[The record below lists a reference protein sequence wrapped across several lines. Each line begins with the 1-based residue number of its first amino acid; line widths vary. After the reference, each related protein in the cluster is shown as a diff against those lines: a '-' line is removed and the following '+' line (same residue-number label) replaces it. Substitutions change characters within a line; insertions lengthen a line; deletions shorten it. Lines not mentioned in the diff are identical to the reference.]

1 MKKYLW
7 FGGAIFL
14 AVAILVGVF
23 VFVGAVSSPV
33 GVADDPAT
41 VVQSGPKLWQEKEPL
56 ALVPSQRDTNLW
68 RSVRVPPAGAI
79 EAMLEDQGKI
89 ALDASPAE
97 REQAV
102 KEWMK
107 KAVKDANFGPD
118 PRAYDKLMARE
129 KALLNANLGSLKPEE
144 EGLPTPKKNVLG
156 VVVEFAPPGGSEVVS
171 RSYPLDPTDPSL
183 GCTTVDETFYSLSR
197 GDDPP
202 PGPRDNFGFYKADGF
217 TIEEYKS
224 AFFDIGPDAGYGVVR
239 EDLGGIDLS
248 GYSLNNYLLEMS
260 GGTYTTTGDILS
272 VPVTLTH
279 SHEYYGL
286 AVYSEDGGGNCVSP
300 TFSDAR
306 YSEYINDIIDAMI
319 AEFGDTIDWSQ
330 FDADGDQIIDL
341 LVTIHA
347 GYAFQNG
354 GGEDR
359 LSTTSSSLFPNNRQ
373 IGGLSTPGDPSDDY
387 YIEGF
392 NVDPEQLDVGALAE
406 EFEHQFGLPDL
417 YSTDASNSNAWWG
430 AHSSGVWGGPLGGT
444 RPVGHNLWQDWMLGW
459 RDPLVI
465 EYNDL
470 ELLTGQK
477 EVVIGRARYTPED
490 TEDGVIVRLPTVSV
504 LIENLAGS
512 GVGWFSDS
520 GDEMDHRVYRN
531 FDLST
536 ATAPIT
542 FTFDASW
549 DIEVDWDY
557 GYLEVSTDGGTTW
570 TSLPDIDG
578 VLTDTDPNG
587 NNLGW
592 GLTGSGD
599 GTLMFDLSAY
609 AGETI
614 GLRFR
619 YLTDVAVSNPG
630 WWVDNLLLED
640 DSGVLYENDL
650 ETDFSDWTNEGWI
663 VVPYERIDER
673 YYTIE
678 WRDNNGFD
686 QSLDDPYY
694 PVYDTPVEPPPEF
707 EVDRLAA
714 TTPGMLIAFRNT
726 GQGFDYTLLDSLGD
740 APSYGPKYGLITIDA
755 HNGPVR
761 FDTTFPSFQDGWVGY
776 TMYGRTKSG
785 HATFGQVP
793 TNEWTAHLG
802 YDYETGEYLDTPLE
816 TKTWPSMPPVMTF
829 HDSYGY
835 YPGFYYPGTGST
847 VYLHDSD
854 SSAAI
859 PAKESY
865 TTRITDPDG
874 NLLEYLY
881 GVAIG
886 PAGLGSGNPGDDHV
900 QYGLHVEVVD
910 SSDEMGT
917 IHIWNN
923 LFEVEASVETDI
935 TILPDSTGTI
945 SMTIDENIGGALA
958 EPYIVIELPDE
969 LGYIDDTNFGGL
981 VPLDGSFE
989 SAEQIVEIAANE
1001 GLDVLQSDVAT
1012 AGHVKYLAWTGDDIA
1027 TQMGSMPFGFGAVHT
1042 GDDDPT
1048 IKVWFFKNGT
1058 ELFQEEDVVVERV
1071 GMTAYMPAIFVGSAE
1086 ADVRVAHASP
1096 DAPAV
1101 DVLVNDGVA
1110 FSNLAFPE
1118 VTDYAS
1124 LPADTYN
1131 IKVVPSGATEP
1142 VVIEAD
1148 LALSAYTDYTVAA
1161 ANYLGSI
1168 EAVIYVD
1175 DNTLPAAGKAHV
1187 RFIHLSPDAPAV
1199 DVAVTSGPILFSN
1212 VAFKEASSYLPV
1224 DAGTYDLQ
1232 VRLAGTTTVALSVP
1246 GVTLDAGKVYTVF
1259 AEGLA
1264 TGTPAL
1270 QAVLTVDN

>member
-1 MKKYLW
+1 
-7 FGGAIFL
+7 
-14 AVAILVGVF
+14 
-23 VFVGAVSSPV
+23 
-33 GVADDPAT
+33 
-41 VVQSGPKLWQEKEPL
+41 
-56 ALVPSQRDTNLW
+56 
-68 RSVRVPPAGAI
+68 
-79 EAMLEDQGKI
+79 
-89 ALDASPAE
+89 
-97 REQAV
+97 
-102 KEWMK
+102 
-107 KAVKDANFGPD
+107 
-118 PRAYDKLMARE
+118 
-129 KALLNANLGSLKPEE
+129 
-144 EGLPTPKKNVLG
+144 
-156 VVVEFAPPGGSEVVS
+156 
-171 RSYPLDPTDPSL
+171 
-183 GCTTVDETFYSLSR
+183 
-197 GDDPP
+197 
-202 PGPRDNFGFYKADGF
+202 
-217 TIEEYKS
+217 
-224 AFFDIGPDAGYGVVR
+224 
-239 EDLGGIDLS
+239 
-248 GYSLNNYLLEMS
+248 
-260 GGTYTTTGDILS
+260 
-272 VPVTLTH
+272 
-279 SHEYYGL
+279 
-286 AVYSEDGGGNCVSP
+286 
-300 TFSDAR
+300 
-306 YSEYINDIIDAMI
+306 
-319 AEFGDTIDWSQ
+319 
-330 FDADGDQIIDL
+330 
-341 LVTIHA
+341 
-347 GYAFQNG
+347 
-354 GGEDR
+354 
-359 LSTTSSSLFPNNRQ
+359 
-373 IGGLSTPGDPSDDY
+373 
-387 YIEGF
+387 
-392 NVDPEQLDVGALAE
+392 
-406 EFEHQFGLPDL
+406 
-417 YSTDASNSNAWWG
+417 
-430 AHSSGVWGGPLGGT
+430 
-444 RPVGHNLWQDWMLGW
+444 MLGW
-459 RDPLVI
+459 RDPMVI

-470 ELLTGQK
+470 ELLSGKK

-520 GDEMDHRVYRN
+520 GDEMDHRVYRD
-531 FDLST
+531 FDLSS

-557 GYLEVSTDGGTTW
+557 GYIEVSTDAGTTW

-640 DSGVLYENDL
+640 DSGVVYENDL

-694 PVYDTPVEPPPEF
+694 PVYSSPVEPPPEF

-714 TTPGMLIAFRNT
+714 TTPGMLIAFRNP

-740 APSYGPKYGLITIDA
+740 PPSYGPKFGLITIDA

-761 FDTTFPSFQDGWVGY
+761 FDTTFPSFQDGWVGF

-785 HATFGQVP
+785 HATFGLVP
-793 TNEWTAHLG
+793 TNEWTARLG
-802 YDYETGEYLDTPLE
+802 LDYETGEYQETPLE

-835 YPGFYYPGTGST
+835 YPGFYYPGGSF
-847 VYLHDSD
+847 VYLHDQD

-859 PAKESY
+859 PAKDSY
-865 TTRITDPDG
+865 TTRVTDPDG
-874 NLLEYLY
+874 NPLEFLY
-881 GVAIG
+881 GTPIG
-886 PAGLGSGNPGDDHV
+886 PAGLGTGNPGDDHV
-900 QYGLHVEVVD
+900 QYGLHVEVVE

-917 IHIWNN
+917 IHIWND

-935 TILPDSTGTI
+935 TILPDSTGTVT
-945 SMTIDENIGGALA
+945 MTVDENIGGAIA

-969 LGYIDDTNFGGL
+969 LGYVDGTNFGGL
-981 VPLDGSFE
+981 VPLGDTFE
-989 SAEQIVEIAANE
+989 SAEQIVELAATE
-1001 GLDVLQSDVAT
+1001 GLEALQSDAPMD
-1012 AGHVKYLAWTGDDIA
+1012 GHVKYLAWSGDDIA
-1027 TQMGSMPFGFGAVHT
+1027 TQMGSEPFGFGAEHT
-1042 GDDDPT
+1042 GDEDP
-1048 IKVWFFKNGT
+1048 ILKVWYYKNGT
-1058 ELFQEEDVVVERV
+1058 ELYQEEDVVVELV
-1071 GMTAYMPAIFVGSAE
+1071 GSTIYMPMIIQGSSS

-1110 FSNLAFPE
+1110 FSNLAFSE
-1118 VTDYAS
+1118 VTDYAG
-1124 LPADTYN
+1124 LPASTYN

-1142 VVIEAD
+1142 VVLEAD
-1148 LALSAYTDYTVAA
+1148 LPLSAYADYTVAA

-1168 EAVIYVD
+1168 EAVVYVD

-1224 DAGTYDLQ
+1224 DAGTYDLE
-1232 VRLAGTTTVALSVP
+1232 VRLTGTTTVALSVP